1 MPIPQAPRTLVLF
14 DHDWDAIGHARAAAE
29 ANGGQGMA
37 LDRSG
42 FDLFSFPS
50 NARLAWFDME
60 RYVDSLARR
69 TPRRGW
75 QAVISH
81 HEQFGALMAALLAE
95 RMGWP
100 GTPVNA
106 ILACQH
112 KWYARQVLQRVA
124 PEANLD
130 FALLNAGY
138 GAPVPAGIAYP
149 RFVKPVKAAFSVLAR
164 WVNSHEELHR
174 HTRFG
179 GWELWVIRRLVE
191 PFERLARARLGA
203 DLPSAHRMLLEA
215 PVQAEQFNLDGYVF
229 NGQTHAVGV
238 VDALMFP
245 GTQAFMRHE
254 VPTRLPS
261 AVQARALDVARRFL
275 AAVGFTH
282 GLFNMEFFYDTAGD
296 RLTVIEFN
304 PRMASQYSDLYR
316 RVLGIDLHAMALAL
330 AHGRDPVSAQRALP
344 TAGAAASFVYRVF
357 DPADRVHLPSAAQTR
372 AYTQAYPDALL
383 FPYPK
388 SAGSIA
394 RDFKWLG
401 SYRYGITHLGGADV
415 AELRTR
421 CEAASALLGWPA
433 PYAELSAPPADS
445 TAGRTTVP
453 SASCGP
459 ATATATAT
467 GDVAAPKRPASSQP
481 KPAETTS

>member
-1 MPIPQAPRTLVLF
+1 MHPAAHTLILF

-29 ANGGQGMA
+29 FNGGQGMA

-60 RYVDSLARR
+60 RFVSGLARR
-69 TPRRGW
+69 ARRRGW
-75 QAVISH
+75 RAVTSH
-81 HEQFGALMAALLAE
+81 NEQFGALAAALLAE

-112 KWYARQVLQRVA
+112 KFHARQVLQRVA

-130 FALLNAGY
+130 FALLDADY
-138 GAPVPAGIAYP
+138 GAPVPPGIAYP

-164 WVNSHEELHR
+164 RVDSHEELHR

-179 GWELWVIRRLVE
+179 AWELWVIRRLVE

-203 DLPSAHRMLLEA
+203 DLPSAHHMLLEA

-229 NGQTHAVGV
+229 DGQTHAVGV
-238 VDALMFP
+238 VDAVMYP

-261 AVQARALDVARRFL
+261 AVQARALHVARRFL

-282 GLFNMEFFYDTAGD
+282 GLFNMEFFFDAASD

-330 AHGRDPVSAQRALP
+330 AHGRDPASARRSVP
-344 TAGAAASFVYRVF
+344 TAGAAASFVYRAF
-357 DPADRVHLPSAAQTR
+357 DPADRVHLPSAAQKH
-372 AYTQAYPDALL
+372 AFCQAYPDALL
-383 FPYPK
+383 FPYAK

-401 SYRYGITHLGGADV
+401 SYRYGITHLGGRDAAD
-415 AELRTR
+415 LRAH

-433 PYAELSAPPADS
+433 PYAELSALRPDQ
-445 TAGRTTVP
+445 TAGRTAVP
-453 SASCGP
+453 SASSIPPLP
-459 ATATATAT
+459 AIA
-467 GDVAAPKRPASSQP
+467 AAPKRQAPSQP
-481 KPAETTS
+481 TPAETTS

>member
-1 MPIPQAPRTLVLF
+1 MTDTRRTLILF
-14 DHDWDAIGHARAAAE
+14 DHDWDAIGHARAATE
-29 ANGGQGMA
+29 ANGGPGMA
-37 LDRSG
+37 LDRAG

-60 RYVDSLARR
+60 RYVAALARR
-69 TPRRGW
+69 ARRRGW
-75 QAVISH
+75 QAVTSH
-81 HEQFGALMAALLAE
+81 HEQFGALAAALLAE

-112 KWYARQVLQRVA
+112 KFYARQVLQRVA
-124 PEANLD
+124 PEANLP
-130 FALLNAGY
+130 FELLDAEY
-138 GAPVPAGIAYP
+138 GAPIPPRLQYP

-164 WVNSHEELHR
+164 RVESHDELHR

-179 GWELWVIRRLVE
+179 AWELWVIRRLVE

-229 NGQTHAVGV
+229 QGQTHAVGV
-238 VDALMFP
+238 VDAIMYP
-245 GTQAFMRHE
+245 GTQAFMRHQL
-254 VPTRLPS
+254 PTRLP
-261 AVQARALDVARRFL
+261 AVVQARALDVARRFL

-282 GLFNMEFFYDTAGD
+282 GLFNMEFFFDAASD
-296 RLTVIEFN
+296 RLSVIEFN

-316 RVLGIDLHAMALAL
+316 RVLGVDLHAMALAL
-330 AHGRDPVSAQRALP
+330 AHGQDPAGAQRSLP
-344 TAGAAASFVYRVF
+344 TAGAAASFVYRAF
-357 DPADRVHLPSAAQTR
+357 EAAQPVHRPSAAQTR
-372 AYTQAYPDALL
+372 AFAQAYPDALL

-401 SYRYGITHLGGADV
+401 SYRYGITHLGGRDAV
-415 AELRTR
+415 ELRAR
-421 CEAASALLGWPA
+421 CETASALLGWPA
-433 PYAELSAPPADS
+433 PYAEPPAPSADHAVGPWPASPEPPMVGAAEGAQAPAPPAH
-445 TAGRTTVP
+445 
-453 SASCGP
+453 P
-459 ATATATAT
+459 A
-467 GDVAAPKRPASSQP
+467 PAQP
-481 KPAETTS
+481 LPESLVS

>member
-1 MPIPQAPRTLVLF
+1 MTPAPRTLILF

-29 ANGGQGMA
+29 AYGGQGMA

-60 RYVDSLARR
+60 RYVASLARR
-69 TPRRGW
+69 VRRRGW
-75 QAVISH
+75 QAVTSH
-81 HEQFGALMAALLAE
+81 HEQFGALAAALLAE

-112 KWYARQVLQRVA
+112 KFFARQVLQRVA
-124 PEANLD
+124 PEANVPFELLD
-130 FALLNAGY
+130 AEY
-138 GAPVPAGIAYP
+138 GAPIPPGLSYP

-164 WVNSHEELHR
+164 RVDNHDELHR

-179 GWELWVIRRLVE
+179 AWELWVIRRLVE
-191 PFERLARARLGA
+191 PFERLARAPLGA

-215 PVQAEQFNLDGYVF
+215 PVQADQFNLDGYVF
-229 NGQTHAVGV
+229 QGQTHAVGV
-238 VDALMFP
+238 VDAIMYP

-254 VPTRLPS
+254 CPTRLP
-261 AVQARALDVARRFL
+261 ADVQARALEVARRFL

-282 GLFNMEFFYDTAGD
+282 GLFNMEFFFDAASD
-296 RLTVIEFN
+296 RLSVIEFN

-330 AHGRDPVSAQRALP
+330 AHGRDPAGARRSLP
-344 TAGAAASFVYRVF
+344 TAGAAASFVYRAF
-357 DPADRVHLPSAAQTR
+357 DPAQAVHLPSAAQTR
-372 AYTQAYPDALL
+372 AFEQAHPDALL

-401 SYRYGITHLGGADV
+401 SYRYGITHLGGRDPAD
-415 AELRTR
+415 LRHR
-421 CEAASALLGWPA
+421 CEAASALLGWEA
-433 PYAELSAPPADS
+433 PYAELSAPS
-445 TAGRTTVP
+445 TDQSEAWPLARPEP
-453 SASCGP
+453 SVGTA
-459 ATATATAT
+459 ATA
-467 GDVAAPKRPASSQP
+467 DEPPASLPASPAHHAPAQP
-481 KPAETTS
+481 QPASLTS

>member
-1 MPIPQAPRTLVLF
+1 MSPIPRTLILF
-14 DHDWDAIGHARAAAE
+14 DHDWDAISHARAAAE
-29 ANGGQGMA
+29 ANAGQGMA

-50 NARLAWFDME
+50 NVRLAWFDMA
-60 RYVDSLARR
+60 RYVDALARR
-69 TPRRGW
+69 ARRRGW
-75 QAVISH
+75 QAVTSH
-81 HEQFGALMAALLAE
+81 HEQFGALAAALLAE

-112 KWYARQVLQRVA
+112 KFYARQVLERVA

-130 FALLNAGY
+130 FALMDAEY
-138 GAPVPAGIAYP
+138 GAPVPPGIAYP

-164 WVNSHEELHR
+164 RVDSEEELHR

-179 GWELWVIRRLVE
+179 AWELWVIRRLVE

-215 PVQAEQFNLDGYVF
+215 PAQAEQFNLDGYVF

-238 VDALMFP
+238 VDAIMFP

-282 GLFNMEFFYDTAGD
+282 GLFNMEFFYDAASD

-316 RVLGIDLHAMALAL
+316 RVLGVDLHAMAFAL
-330 AHGRDPVSAQRALP
+330 AHGRDPASARCSAP

-357 DPADRVHLPSAAQTR
+357 DPAERAHLPSATQTR
-372 AYTQAYPDALL
+372 AFTQAYPDALL
-383 FPYPK
+383 FSYPK

-401 SYRYGITHLGGADV
+401 SYRYGINHLGGRDPAD
-415 AELRTR
+415 LRAR
-421 CEAASALLGWPA
+421 CEAASALLGWRA
-433 PYAELSAPPADS
+433 PYAEL
-445 TAGRTTVP
+445 TVP
-453 SASCGP
+453 LADPMADWTAVPATSFIP
-459 ATATATAT
+459 ATAVTAASL
-467 GDVAAPKRPASSQP
+467 KRQTPSPSIPADI
-481 KPAETTS
+481 TS